1 MTTAEGYDYTKTFR
15 DRSLVA
21 IDSPKMRSTIKVA
34 VNRQAVARDAGF
46 ASLKDHQALRSI
58 AKEIRDHNISHLDEH
73 LERLAETWEAAGGK
87 IFFAADAE
95 EARDY
100 VLRVC
105 KGAGAKTAVKSKSMV
120 TEEIGLNEALEE
132 AGVTPVET
140 DIGQYIVQVAGEPP
154 SHILA
159 PSIHKSQ
166 EDVQKLFSDLAGEAL
181 PNDPVALTGW
191 AAKRLRDQFLSA
203 EVGITGVNFAVA
215 NEGLITLVTNEGNG
229 RMCVSLPKTHIA
241 IMGMERI
248 VWDFEQLSVLLNLL
262 ARSNTGQKLS
272 QYTSLVHGPKRA
284 EEADGPEE
292 SHLVILD
299 NGRTGL
305 LGGHYHEALRCI
317 RCSACLNVCPVFRQV
332 GGYVYDPVY
341 SGPIGSVIT
350 PLFKDTPQANEL
362 PHASTLCGAC
372 TEVCPVKIPL
382 HDYLLDLRKDHAEEA
397 PALERRAYKTWSWAW
412 RTPRRF
418 AFFRGSAAALGRI
431 TRGRPVKRMPL
442 PLLSRWTKQRALPGI
457 VPLKKARRRRK
468 Q

>member
-1 MTTAEGYDYTKTFR
+1 MTTAEGYDYEKTFR

-21 IDSPKMRSTIKVA
+21 LDTPKMRSTIHVA
-34 VNRQAVARDAGF
+34 MDRQAASRNAGY
-46 ASLKDHQALRSI
+46 ASLKDHQGLRAI
-58 AKEIRDHNISHLDEH
+58 AKDIRDHNISHLDEH

-87 IFFAADAE
+87 IFFATDAA

-100 VLRVC
+100 VLKVC
-105 KGAGAKTAVKSKSMV
+105 KAAGAKTAVKAKSMV

-132 AGVTPVET
+132 NGITPVET

-166 EDVQKLFSDLAGEAL
+166 EDVVELFSKLAGERL

-191 AAKRLRDQFLSA
+191 AAARLRESFLSA
-203 EVGITGVNFAVA
+203 EVGITGVNLAVA
-215 NEGLITLVTNEGNG
+215 NEGVVTLVTNEGNG
-229 RMCVSLPKTHIA
+229 RMCVSMPKTHIA

-248 VWDFEQLSVLLNLL
+248 VWDFDQLAVILNLL

-272 QYTSLVHGPKRA
+272 QYTSLVHGPKKPD
-284 EEADGPEE
+284 ESDGPEE

-299 NGRTGL
+299 NGRVDI

-317 RCSACLNVCPVFRQV
+317 RCSACLNVCPVFRQI

-382 HDYLLDLRKDHAEEA
+382 HDYLLDLRKDHAEKA
-397 PALERRAYKTWSWAW
+397 PKIERRAYKAWSWAW
-412 RTPRRF
+412 ATPRRF
-418 AFFRGSAAALGRI
+418 AFFRGGAKALGGV

-442 PLLSRWTKQRALPGI
+442 PLLNRWTRVRALPGI
-457 VPLKKARRRRK
+457 VSVRKARRRRK
-468 Q
+468 K